1 RPARRQHHG
10 FLQAVQRQDAER
22 SRRDDFPGPRHHL
35 HGPLLHVRV
44 EDAARF
50 RPAPSRCG
58 NRQGFSGTQSQ
69 QSRQS
74 YQEAGRRNRQDQAC
88 RSQHHQSGLC
98 GPYRHGHGSQYGSG
112 SRGSLGSHRRREI
125 AEVEMTKKSGKH
137 VENARKKVEARPY
150 KLAEAAELLKK
161 THHTKF
167 NETVELAINR
177 GVDPKHSDQVV
188 RGTVVLPNGLGKSVR
203 VLVLAGGD
211 KQREAQEAGA
221 EFVGGDDMVQKIME
235 GWTDFDAVIAT
246 PDMMRS
252 AGKLGKVLGPRG
264 LMPNPKTGTVTAD
277 VTKAVKETKAGKV
290 EFRVDKAGIIH
301 CPVGK
306 INFDAP
312 KLAENAHSVIAAVLK
327 AKPAA
332 AKGKYV
338 KKITLTSTMGP
349 GILVDIA
356 EAETLA
362 TAATRGEKLAETENN
377 NEEEKR
383 KAAGSGQA
391 ENRAREGVHRD
402 SHHLPGHHRRTRH
415 QAPPR
420 RAGRRRQISGCQK
433 HSRGTCRHRH
443 TR

>member
-1 RPARRQHHG
+1 
-10 FLQAVQRQDAER
+10 
-22 SRRDDFPGPRHHL
+22 
-35 HGPLLHVRV
+35 
-44 EDAARF
+44 
-50 RPAPSRCG
+50 
-58 NRQGFSGTQSQ
+58 
-69 QSRQS
+69 
-74 YQEAGRRNRQDQAC
+74 
-88 RSQHHQSGLC
+88 
-98 GPYRHGHGSQYGSG
+98 
-112 SRGSLGSHRRREI
+112 
-125 AEVEMTKKSGKH
+125 MTKKSGKH
-137 VENARKKVEARPY
+137 VENARKKVEAHPY
-150 KLAEAAELLKK
+150 KLAEAAELIKK

-167 NETVELAINR
+167 NETVELAINL

-290 EFRVDKAGIIH
+290 EFRVDKAGIVH

-306 INFDAP
+306 INFDAS
-312 KLAENAHSVIAAVLK
+312 KLAENAHAVIAAVLK

-356 EAETLA
+356 ESEALA
-362 TAATRGEKLAETENN
+362 TAA
-377 NEEEKR
+377 
-383 KAAGSGQA
+383 
-391 ENRAREGVHRD
+391 
-402 SHHLPGHHRRTRH
+402 
-415 QAPPR
+415 
-420 RAGRRRQISGCQK
+420 
-433 HSRGTCRHRH
+433 
-443 TR
+443 